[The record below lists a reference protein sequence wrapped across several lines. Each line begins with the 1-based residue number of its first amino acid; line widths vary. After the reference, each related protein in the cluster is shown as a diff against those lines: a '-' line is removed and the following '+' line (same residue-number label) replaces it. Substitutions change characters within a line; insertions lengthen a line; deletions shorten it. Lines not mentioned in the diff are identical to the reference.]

1 MSDLA
6 TSQNS
11 EPQSAPLHGAGKP
24 STRSPIQRGDR
35 ARKRVLRAALEVLAA
50 QGLSGFTMEAIAH
63 RAGASKAT
71 VYRHWTA
78 LATLLVDAMDSSF
91 QPFPLPATGRL
102 LSDLIELLSRFE
114 ALVSGQRFPRLM
126 AAFIDAAERDP
137 TLASLHVQLTE
148 RCREPIRHVLAQA
161 RQRGD
166 IPASTDLE
174 LAGSAGSLALAA
186 ATTPTYRHA
195 NQPIEEPWVGFRDRR
210 GCISSR
216 RHFKTSPSTSG
227 GRVWPLRWAIARS
240 GSPPLFRP

>member
-102 LSDLIELLSRFE
+102 LSGLIELLSRFE

-126 AAFIDAAERDP
+126 VAFIDAAERDP

-148 RCREPIRHVLAQA
+148 RRREPIRHVLAQA

-174 LAGSAGSLALAA
+174 LAVDLLAGARLLPALHCPPTLSPRIRHCGRRPRTHRHRTHHRGPTRSATVMSE
-186 ATTPTYRHA
+186 T
-195 NQPIEEPWVGFRDRR
+195 V
-210 GCISSR
+210 
-216 RHFKTSPSTSG
+216 
-227 GRVWPLRWAIARS
+227 
-240 GSPPLFRP
+240 